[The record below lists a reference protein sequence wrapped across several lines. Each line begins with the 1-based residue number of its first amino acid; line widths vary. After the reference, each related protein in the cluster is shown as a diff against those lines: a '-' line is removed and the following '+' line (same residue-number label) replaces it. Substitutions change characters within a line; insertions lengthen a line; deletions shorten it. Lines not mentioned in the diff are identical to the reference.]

1 MHQEIRPLD
10 SVENSKKNKKR
21 KRKRKRKMKDRV
33 CGGACL
39 LGVLQLRV

>member
-10 SVENSKKNKKR
+10 SVENSKKNK

>member
-1 MHQEIRPLD
+1 MHQKIRPLD
-10 SVENSKKNKKR
+10 SVENSKKNK